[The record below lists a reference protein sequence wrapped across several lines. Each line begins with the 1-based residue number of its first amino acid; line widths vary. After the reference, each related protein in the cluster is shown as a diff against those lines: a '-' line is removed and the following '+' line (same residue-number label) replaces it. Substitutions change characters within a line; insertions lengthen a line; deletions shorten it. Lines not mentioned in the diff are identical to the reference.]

1 VSEDNNNGGCGCFS
15 LIVFIMLITALFFGL
30 PIGKGKWNIDIFP
43 PRIWDMNDV
52 PKEVPKPEVETTYE
66 EPENKGF

>member
-1 VSEDNNNGGCGCFS
+1 
-15 LIVFIMLITALFFGL
+15 MLITALFFGL

-52 PKEVPKPEVETTYE
+52 PKEVPKPEVETTHE

>member
-1 VSEDNNNGGCGCFS
+1 VSEDNNNGGFGCFR

-52 PKEVPKPEVETTYE
+52 PKETTHE